1 LLISA
6 LSSLINISSRE
17 ALLIMSI
24 AEKRSPVM
32 KIGLNDLKGTQIKN
46 IVREVKGH
54 LKVLSA
60 MILVQYPT
68 QSPM

>member
-1 LLISA
+1 
-6 LSSLINISSRE
+6 
-17 ALLIMSI
+17 MSI

-68 QSPM
+68 QIPM